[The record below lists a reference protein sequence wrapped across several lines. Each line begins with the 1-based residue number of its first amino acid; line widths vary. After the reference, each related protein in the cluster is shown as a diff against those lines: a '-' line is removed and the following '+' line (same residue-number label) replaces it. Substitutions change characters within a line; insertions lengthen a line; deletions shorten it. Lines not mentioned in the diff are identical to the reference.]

1 MARNPFLTQAG
12 CGGLLFLIAFGGIV
26 NACTPVSDYTARP
39 EPTSEYTSGSS
50 PSLSPTPTP
59 TDTLTPGQPTPGT
72 ALAVLETLVVQ
83 APGPQTGYDRD
94 EQYGDAWIDVDM
106 NGCDT
111 RNDIL
116 RRDFE
121 QILRAESCLVYEG
134 IIDDPYTGATIA
146 FTRGRT
152 SSMAV
157 QIDHIVALS
166 ESWKTGAASWS
177 PQLRIAFANDP
188 LNLVAVDG
196 PTNSSKGDDSAAW
209 WLPPN
214 RNVWCWFVAT
224 QVSVKAEY
232 QLWITPDEKV
242 AMVQVLNTCPTQPA
256 FTTDYPERVAAGTL
270 DVN

>member
-1 MARNPFLTQAG
+1 MARNKFLTQTG
-12 CGGLLFLIAFGGIV
+12 CGGLIVLFLLGNVI
-26 NACTPVSDYTARP
+26 NACTPDADYTARP
-39 EPTSEYTSGSS
+39 EPTSEFTNS
-50 PSLSPTPTP
+50 PSPSGTPTPTP
-59 TDTLTPGQPTPGT
+59 TDTLTPLPPPPGT
-72 ALAVLETLVVQ
+72 ALAVLETLTVQ

-94 EQYGDAWIDVDM
+94 EKFGDAWIDVDM

-121 QILRAESCLVYEG
+121 QITRAESCLVYEG
-134 IIDDPYTGATIA
+134 IIDDPYTGNTIT

-166 ESWKTGAASWS
+166 ESWKTGAAAWS
-177 PQLRIAFANDP
+177 QHLRIAFANDP

-196 PTNSSKGDDSAAW
+196 PTNSSKGDDSAAS

-214 RNVWCWFVAT
+214 RSQWCWFVAV

-232 QLWITPDEKV
+232 KLWITADEKV
-242 AMVQVLNTCPTQPA
+242 AMVQVLNTCPAQPA

-270 DVN
+270 DVY

>member
-1 MARNPFLTQAG
+1 MARNKFLTQAG
-12 CGGLLFLIAFGGIV
+12 CGGLLFLFLLGNVV
-26 NACTPVSDYTARP
+26 NACSPDADYTSVPRQ
-39 EPTSEYTSGSS
+39 TTEYTS
-50 PSLSPTPTP
+50 SPTPLGTPSP
-59 TDTLTPGQPTPGT
+59 TDTLTPAQPTPGT

-83 APGPQTGYDRD
+83 PLGPQTGYDRD
-94 EQYGDAWIDVDM
+94 GQFGDGWIDVEM

-121 QILRAESCLVYEG
+121 QITRAESCLVYEG
-134 IIDDPYTGATIA
+134 VIDDPYTGTTIS
-146 FTRGRT
+146 FTRGRGT
-152 SSMAV
+152 SLAV

-177 PQLRIAFANDP
+177 RELRVAFANDP

-196 PTNSSKGDDSAAW
+196 PTNSSKGDDSAAE

-214 RNVWCWFVAT
+214 RGVWCWYVAA
-224 QVSVKAEY
+224 QISVKAEY
-232 QLWITPDEKV
+232 QLWITADEKV

-256 FTTDYPERVAAGTL
+256 FTTDYPERVAAGSL